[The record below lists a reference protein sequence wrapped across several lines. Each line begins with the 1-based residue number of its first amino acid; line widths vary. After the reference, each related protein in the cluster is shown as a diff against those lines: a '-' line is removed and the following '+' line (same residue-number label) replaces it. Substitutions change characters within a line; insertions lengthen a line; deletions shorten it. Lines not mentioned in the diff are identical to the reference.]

1 MAWATLFLTLVTL
14 CTGSWAQAVL
24 TQPSSVSGS
33 PGQTVSITC
42 SGSSSNVGRG
52 NYVSW
57 YQQLPGSAPRLLIY
71 GATSRASGVPDR
83 FSGSRSGN
91 TATLT
96 ISSLQAEDEGDYYC
110 LSADSSSYNGT
121 DALTVSTMAWSL
133 LLLTLVA
140 LCTGSWAQAV
150 LTQPSSVSG
159 SPGQTVSI
167 TCSGSSSN
175 VGYGNYVSW
184 YQQLPGSAPRLLI
197 YGATSRASGV
207 PDRFSGSRSGNTATL
222 TISSLQAEDEGDYYC
237 LSADSTVE
245 AQTVVQ
251 EPPLS
256 VSPGGTVTLTCGLS
270 SGSVTTYSEPSWY
283 QQTPGQAPRNVIYST
298 NSRPS
303 GVPDRFSAS
312 TSGNKATLTITGAQ
326 PEDEA
331 DYHCLL
337 YKGSGTYSCTVMGAH
352 GEVLLKPACAQRA
365 QPLEAGEAGEGGSGQ
380 LPFGEGGSGP
390 ISCPVVHG
398 PAPPEVSP
406 QVCPGLQEDG

>member
-1 MAWATLFLTLVTL
+1 MA
-14 CTGSWAQAVL
+14 
-24 TQPSSVSGS
+24 GS
-33 PGQTVSITC
+33 P
-42 SGSSSNVGRG
+42 
-52 NYVSW
+52 
-57 YQQLPGSAPRLLIY
+57 
-71 GATSRASGVPDR
+71 
-83 FSGSRSGN
+83 
-91 TATLT
+91 
-96 ISSLQAEDEGDYYC
+96 
-110 LSADSSSYNGT
+110 
-121 DALTVSTMAWSL
+121 

-159 SPGQTVSI
+159 SPGQRVSI

-175 VGYGNYVSW
+175 IGGNSVGW
-184 YQQLPGSAPRLLI
+184 LQQIPGSAPRTLI
-197 YGATSRASGV
+197 YGSTSRPSGV
-207 PDRFSGSRSGNTATL
+207 PDRFSGSKSGNTATL
-222 TISSLQAEDEGDYYC
+222 TISSLQAEDEGDYFCATYDDSISGNTPGLAQPAS
-237 LSADSTVE
+237 LSASPGASARLSRTLSSGSTVE

-270 SGSVTTYSEPSWY
+270 SGSATTYSEPSWY

-337 YKGSGTYSCTVMGAH
+337 YKGSGTYSCTEMGAH
-352 GEVLLKPACAQRA
+352 GE
-365 QPLEAGEAGEGGSGQ
+365 
-380 LPFGEGGSGP
+380 
-390 ISCPVVHG
+390 
-398 PAPPEVSP
+398 
-406 QVCPGLQEDG
+406 